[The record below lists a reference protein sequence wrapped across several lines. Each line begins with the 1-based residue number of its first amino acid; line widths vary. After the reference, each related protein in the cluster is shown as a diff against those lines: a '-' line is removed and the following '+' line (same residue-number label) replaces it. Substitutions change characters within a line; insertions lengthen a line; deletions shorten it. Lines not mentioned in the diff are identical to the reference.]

1 MRRILTSSV
10 LVAAL
15 LVAGAPACT
24 TAGGSTDSD
33 RASGEQA
40 SGEQASG
47 EAELARHMANLQRW
61 THKAALALEARNADL
76 ADFYLHEVEETVETV
91 QAEAP
96 TYEGYPVGELTE
108 KLLVPAVASLDTA
121 LDRGEWPAVDRRVG
135 GLQQACNECHRATD
149 HGFVRIDLRDLPDP
163 YAQRFDTASAR

>member
-1 MRRILTSSV
+1 MRRILTSSA

-15 LVAGAPACT
+15 LVAGVPACT
-24 TAGGSTDSD
+24 TPGGSADS
-33 RASGEQA
+33 EQA

-47 EAELARHMANLQRW
+47 EAELARYMANLQRW

-91 QAEAP
+91 QVEAP
-96 TYEGYPVGELTE
+96 TYEGYPVGELTG

-121 LDRGEWPAVDRRVG
+121 LDRGEWSAVDRRVG
-135 GLQQACNECHRATD
+135 ALQQACNECHRATD
-149 HGFVRIDLRDLPDP
+149 HGFVRVDLRDLPNP